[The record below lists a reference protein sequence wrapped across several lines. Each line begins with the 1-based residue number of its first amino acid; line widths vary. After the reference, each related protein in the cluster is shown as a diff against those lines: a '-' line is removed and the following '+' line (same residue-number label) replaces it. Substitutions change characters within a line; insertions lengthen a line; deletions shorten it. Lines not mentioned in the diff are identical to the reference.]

1 MLFERDDAMSK
12 LRLDPVSEQA
22 IDWMV
27 KLRADTPDAAL
38 QTRFNAWLA
47 MDPAHLQAWTQ
58 LQDRLGAS
66 FNTVL
71 ALDRRL
77 PGQASEARQ
86 ILLQPQGSRRD
97 ALRVIAGLGLLG
109 GSLWLCARTPL
120 GDSLLADLSTG
131 RGQRQAFDL
140 ADGSRL
146 NLNANSA
153 VDLRFDD
160 QQRLVVLRHGE
171 LVIQVAPDPQRPL
184 RVRTAQ
190 GQVQALG
197 TRFLVAQEQDVTR
210 VVVLQHSVQL
220 RLPDGTTRDLQEGQ
234 SALLATGR
242 ITPTAGDQ
250 RGRADWLVGRLN
262 VLDEPLEQVVEALR
276 PYQRGLIRIAPQVRH
291 LRVQGV
297 FPLDDPARTLAALA
311 ETLPIQVDSYSPW
324 LTLIR
329 ARNT

>member
-1 MLFERDDAMSK
+1 MSK
-12 LRLDPVSEQA
+12 LRLDPVTEQA

-66 FNTVL
+66 FNTVR

>member
-1 MLFERDDAMSK
+1 MSK

-66 FNTVL
+66 FNTVR

-276 PYQRGLIRIAPQVRH
+276 PYQRGFIRIAPQVRH

-329 ARNT
+329 PRNT

>member
-1 MLFERDDAMSK
+1 MSK

-27 KLRADTPDAAL
+27 KLRAGTPDAAL

-109 GSLWLCARTPL
+109 GSLWLCARSPL

-146 NLNANSA
+146 NLNASSA

-329 ARNT
+329 PRNT

>member
-1 MLFERDDAMSK
+1 MSK

-27 KLRADTPDAAL
+27 KLRAGTPDAAL

-66 FNTVL
+66 FNTVR

-276 PYQRGLIRIAPQVRH
+276 PYQRGFIRIAPQVRH

-329 ARNT
+329 PRNT

>member
-1 MLFERDDAMSK
+1 MSK

-66 FNTVL
+66 FNTVR

>member
-1 MLFERDDAMSK
+1 MSK

-27 KLRADTPDAAL
+27 KLRAGTPDAAL

-66 FNTVL
+66 FNTVR

-146 NLNANSA
+146 NLNASSA

-329 ARNT
+329 PRNT